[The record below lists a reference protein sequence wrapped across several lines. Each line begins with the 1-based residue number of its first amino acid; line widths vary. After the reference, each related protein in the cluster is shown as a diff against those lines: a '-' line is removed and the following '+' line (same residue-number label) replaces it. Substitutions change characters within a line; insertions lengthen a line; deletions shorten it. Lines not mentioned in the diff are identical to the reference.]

1 MTTDRV
7 QAIFGRRP
15 LVLAPMAGGPSTPEL
30 CAAVG
35 EAGGLGFLAGGYLAP
50 EALGAAVDAVEGL
63 TGAPYG
69 VNVFVPEGEGRLEP
83 WTGDDTEIGARPG
96 VGTVSGTGT
105 GTGTETGTGTGT
117 GTNAAFGTDAD
128 APAATPIATETETAY
143 AAYRERL
150 IADEA
155 YAPEVFP
162 SEPRWS
168 ADHYEEKLE
177 LILRSS
183 ASCVSFTFGHPGA
196 ATIRRLQE
204 AGKAVVLYATS
215 RPGLRAIAASGADVV
230 GVQGIAAG
238 GHRASVVG
246 ADDDSSEDAVALTAY
261 ARGITD
267 RPIIAGGG
275 VAGADDVARLLR
287 AGARAVQVGTLF
299 LTAREAG
306 TKATHRRA
314 LLELTDRETM
324 LTRAFSGR
332 EARTIRNGFAR
343 RHSAE
348 APRLYPQIHYLTAR
362 MRAEADAAGD
372 PERLNLWAGEG
383 FAACREVEAA
393 RLVEELTPS
402 GR

>member
-1 MTTDRV
+1 MTTDRA

-69 VNVFVPEGEGRLEP
+69 VNVFVPEGNG
-83 WTGDDTEIGARPG
+83 RPG
-96 VGTVSGTGT
+96 AGTGAGIEAGTGT
-105 GTGTETGTGTGT
+105 DAASGTK
-117 GTNAAFGTDAD
+117 F
-128 APAATPIATETETAY
+128 ATETESATPVEAAY

-150 IADEA
+150 IAEEA

-162 SEPRWS
+162 PEPRWS

-183 ASCVSFTFGHPGA
+183 ASCVSFTFGHPDA

-215 RPGLRAIAASGADVV
+215 RPGIHAIAASGADVV
-230 GVQGIAAG
+230 GIQGVAAG
-238 GHRASVVG
+238 GHRASVAGV
-246 ADDDSSEDAVALTAY
+246 DDDSSEDAAALTAY

-267 RPIIAGGG
+267 RPIVAGGG

-287 AGARAVQVGTLF
+287 AGARAAQVGTLF

-314 LLELTDRETM
+314 LLELTGRETM

-348 APRLYPQIHYLTAR
+348 APRLYPQIHYLTAG

-393 RLVEELTPS
+393 RLVDELTPS